1 MAALRIPKGKGDAK
15 SSPLWEALVL
25 PRAMVPAQM
34 TPRHAMMKRLPYWP
48 RC

>member
-1 MAALRIPKGKGDAK
+1 MRIPKGKGDAEVE
-15 SSPLWEALVL
+15 SPWEALVL
-25 PRAMVPAQM
+25 PQAMVPAQM